1 MFTDETVGGFN
12 CCSSS
17 TVLKETL
24 NNKHK
29 KQYKHLKYACIYLY
43 IIPHPS
49 LQTPILQFHSGYQK
63 ADLVPVVRK
72 LHGTLSAPP
81 DDKLRAIRNKY
92 SHK

>member
-1 MFTDETVGGFN
+1 M
-12 CCSSS
+12 CIHYPSS
-17 TVLKETL
+17 L
-24 NNKHK
+24 
-29 KQYKHLKYACIYLY
+29 
-43 IIPHPS
+43 S

>member
-1 MFTDETVGGFN
+1 MCVYI
-12 CCSSS
+12 C
-17 TVLKETL
+17 TL
-24 NNKHK
+24 S
-29 KQYKHLKYACIYLY
+29 LILLSFL
-43 IIPHPS
+43 S